1 MSFSALVANETKLQ
15 VYEMKQYWFETISS
29 LVMMCAVFA
38 GLFYGVKSF
47 TNPGDGATSLDGL
60 VFGFLLWIFAL
71 SAYSSITKSLVEDNQ
86 KGFLEQLFLC
96 PQGIT
101 QLMLARALVEM
112 LWSMVFVT
120 LLAWIT
126 MALTGNWIDLN
137 FFYFYLLMLISSLS
151 LIGLGFIVCGLAL
164 NFKKVGTIAA
174 LFNVAFMGLV
184 AIDALPLN
192 VFALLPFTAGASLS
206 RDIILQNEPLNLTH
220 LAIVASN
227 SAVYLGVGIYLF
239 KRLVKRAKR
248 LNLIGQY

>member
-15 VYEMKQYWFETISS
+15 LYEMKQYWFETVSS

-47 TNPGDGATSLDGL
+47 TTPGDGATSLDGL

-96 PQGIT
+96 PNGFT
-101 QLMLARALVEM
+101 QLMLARAFVEM
-112 LWSMVFVT
+112 LSSVVFVT
-120 LLAWIT
+120 LIAYIT
-126 MALTGNWIDLN
+126 MLLTDNWIDLN
-137 FFYFYLLMLISSLS
+137 FFYFYLLMFISSLS
-151 LIGLGFIVCGLAL
+151 LIGLGFIVSGLAL

-174 LFNVAFMGLV
+174 LFNIAFMGLV

-192 VFALLPFTAGASLS
+192 VFTLLPFTAGASLS
-206 RDIILQNEPLNLTH
+206 RDILLQNEPLNMFH
-220 LAIVASN
+220 LFIVAIN
-227 SAVYLGVGIYLF
+227 SVVYLVVGIFVF
-239 KRLVKRAKR
+239 KRLEKRAKR
-248 LNLIGQY
+248 LNLLGQY